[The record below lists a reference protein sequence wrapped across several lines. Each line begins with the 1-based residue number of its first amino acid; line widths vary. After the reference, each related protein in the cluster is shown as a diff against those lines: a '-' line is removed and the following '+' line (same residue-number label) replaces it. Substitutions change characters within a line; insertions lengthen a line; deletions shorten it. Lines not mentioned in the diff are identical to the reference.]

1 MNIAYSCAGMFHL
14 ESEKVMKTITSVLKT
29 IGIAGFL
36 AASGAAHAVSLPAVS
51 PCSFNNTLNT
61 MNNGQGVLYCYTA
74 SDGSELYVA
83 SRHDDLL
90 SYGVSAINTY
100 IDMGFSLSGFSNG
113 VGSGTI
119 LKLFGFNS
127 ATNGTFPDQTLDT
140 QQDSFSGVWPIVGS
154 FTIADLTKAISP
166 STVPLLGFDL
176 AESQKNDNSLNISG
190 YFEILNNENKPVADF
205 AFDNF
210 WDGTYT
216 SGADVTVYVDQN
228 IYWTQAGACG
238 SVKKAV
244 TVKAGTNGGK
254 NLCSMTISNDVGGGA
269 ADFYAYTLGFNLLSY
284 EPTYTLKYH
293 LKLSAG
299 DGSGEEVFLRGLDSG
314 NSVPE
319 PASIAL
325 LGFGLLGLSLARRSY
340 RR

>member
-1 MNIAYSCAGMFHL
+1 MFHL
-14 ESEKVMKTITSVLKT
+14 ESEKIMKAITSVLKT

-36 AASGAAHAVSLPAVS
+36 AVSGAAYAVSLPTVS
-51 PCSFNNTLNT
+51 PCSFNTTLGTINST
-61 MNNGQGVLYCYTA
+61 SGSAQGVLYCYTA

-100 IDMGFSLSGFSNG
+100 IDMGYNLSGFSNG
-113 VGSGTI
+113 FGSGTI

-127 ATNGTFPDQTLDT
+127 ATNVPYPEQTTDT
-140 QQDSFSGVWPIVGS
+140 QSDPFSGVWPNTGS

-176 AESQKNDNSLNISG
+176 AESQKAENLLNISG
-190 YFEILNNENKPVADF
+190 YFEIRDQNNGLVDDF
-205 AFDNF
+205 AFDNY
-210 WDGTYT
+210 WNGTYT
-216 SGADVTVYVDQN
+216 SGADVTVKVDQD
-228 IYWTQAGACG
+228 IYWTQAGAC
-238 SVKKAV
+238 S
-244 TVKAGTNGGK
+244 GTGVVQVGGQLITGK
-254 NLCSMTISNDVGGGA
+254 YLCSKTISNDVGGGA
-269 ADFYAYTLGFNLLSY
+269 ADFYAYTLGFDLSDY
-284 EPTYTLKYH
+284 KPEYTLKYY
-293 LKLSAG
+293 LKLSEG
-299 DGSGEEVFLRGLDSG
+299 DGSGEEVFLAGLDSG

-325 LGFGLLGLSLARRSY
+325 LGFGLLGLSLVRRSY

>member
-1 MNIAYSCAGMFHL
+1 MKIIKSAL
-14 ESEKVMKTITSVLKT
+14 KV

-36 AASGAAHAVSLPAVS
+36 AASGAAYAVSLPTVS
-51 PCSFNNTLNT
+51 PCSFNTTLGTINST
-61 MNNGQGVLYCYTA
+61 SGSAQGVLYCYTA

-100 IDMGFSLSGFSNG
+100 IDMGYNLSGFSNG
-113 VGSGTI
+113 FGSGTI

-127 ATNGTFPDQTLDT
+127 ATNVPYPNQTTDT
-140 QQDSFSGVWPIVGS
+140 QDDPFSGVWPNTGS

-176 AESQKNDNSLNISG
+176 AESQKKDNLLNISG
-190 YFEILNNENKPVADF
+190 YFEIRDQNNALVGDF
-205 AFDNF
+205 AFDNY
-210 WDGTYT
+210 WNGTYT
-216 SGADVTVYVDQN
+216 SGADVTVKVDQD
-228 IYWTQAGACG
+228 IYWTQAGVC
-238 SVKKAV
+238 S
-244 TVKAGTNGGK
+244 GTGVVQVGTSGGK
-254 NLCSMTISNDVGGGA
+254 NLCSMKISNDVGGGA

-284 EPTYTLKYH
+284 DPTYTLKYY
-293 LKLSAG
+293 LKLSEG
-299 DGSGEEVFLRGLDSG
+299 DGSGEEVFLAGLDSG

-325 LGFGLLGLSLARRSY
+325 LGFGLLGLSLVRRSY